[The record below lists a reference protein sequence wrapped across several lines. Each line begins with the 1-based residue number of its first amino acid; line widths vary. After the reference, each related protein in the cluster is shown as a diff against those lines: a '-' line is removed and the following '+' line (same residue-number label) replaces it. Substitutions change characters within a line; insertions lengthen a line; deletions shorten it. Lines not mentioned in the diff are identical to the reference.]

1 MEKDQFLGVL
11 AVFLTYF
18 LAVVE
23 VRTFH
28 SNPLYKAVYHN
39 DNFSRDFLKIT
50 KWECKTGRS
59 WEDFLF
65 LRERD
70 CVIFQGQSYY
80 TLFRIFLYLTFFVL
94 SFRIQQFW
102 ACIFFYVTNCQLL
115 IIYPSF
121 NAVTPIKRFCQN
133 TKLNT
138 L

>member
-1 MEKDQFLGVL
+1 MGVL
-11 AVFLTYF
+11 ADFLTYF
-18 LAVVE
+18 Q

-80 TLFRIFLYLTFFVL
+80 TLFRIFLYLTFC
-94 SFRIQQFW
+94 IQQF
-102 ACIFFYVTNCQLL
+102 
-115 IIYPSF
+115 
-121 NAVTPIKRFCQN
+121 
-133 TKLNT
+133 
-138 L
+138 